1 MLVKSS
7 LLIGVE
13 NFTHVEDM
21 ADRCFL
27 EIAHAGMNLVDGRPH
42 PGSVFVFGFHR
53 LRELGVGS
61 ARRGLEP
68 GPFHSEARFEYLKA
82 LLLLVC

>member
-61 ARRGLEP
+61 SRGGLKP
-68 GPFHSEARFEYLKA
+68 GALHGKARFECFKA
-82 LLLLVC
+82 LLLLVG